1 MDSPTLRVVL
11 LLPLLLLGCKVATIV
26 PIESK
31 STGSEA
37 ATFDAAKRVDALW
50 DQDVPNALARA
61 VDLGEFV
68 PAFAHDPE
76 AAGAK
81 WGRREGAGPYHVIVQ
96 GAGQV
101 TAVDL
106 SSRTGTA
113 SLEIAVPG
121 GTETVQLQ
129 IGPVLRGTS
138 IRDALPTVSFD
149 QFVNQIEYANV
160 ANELNARV
168 ERELLATLERE
179 ALEGRQLRVTGM
191 VTLSDDE
198 VLTITPVRLEVGEE
212 Q

>member
-1 MDSPTLRVVL
+1 MCSSAMRIVL
-11 LLPLLLLGCKVATIV
+11 LLPLLLLGCRVATIV

-31 STGSEA
+31 SAGNES
-37 ATFDAAKRVDALW
+37 ATFDARDYVDALW
-50 DQDVPNALARA
+50 KSDVSTALAGA

-68 PAFAHDPE
+68 SAVTADPE

-81 WGRREGAGPYHVIVQ
+81 WGRREGSGPYHVIVR
-96 GAGQV
+96 GDGRV
-101 TAVDL
+101 TAVDV

-113 SLEIAVPG
+113 ALEIAIPG
-121 GTETVQLQ
+121 GMETVGLQ

-149 QFVNQIEYANV
+149 QFVNQIQYADV

-168 ERELLATLERE
+168 ERELLSTLERE

-191 VTLSDDE
+191 VTLSSDE
-198 VLTITPVRLEVGEE
+198 ILTITPVQLEVGG
-212 Q
+212 QP

>member
-1 MDSPTLRVVL
+1 MRVVV

-31 STGSEA
+31 NTGNQ
-37 ATFDAAKRVDALW
+37 ATAFDAVGHVDRLW
-50 DQDVPNALARA
+50 VQDVPNALAQA

-68 PAFAHDPE
+68 QAFARDAE

-81 WGRREGAGPYHVIVQ
+81 WGRREGAGPYHVIVR

-101 TAVDL
+101 TAVDV

-149 QFVNQIEYANV
+149 QFVNQIQYADV

-168 ERELLATLERE
+168 ERDLLATLERG
-179 ALEGRQLRVTGM
+179 ALEGRQLHVTGM
-191 VTLSDDE
+191 VTLTDGE
-198 VLTITPVRLEVGEE
+198 VLRITPVQLEVGEKP
-212 Q
+212 

>member
-1 MDSPTLRVVL
+1 MWVVV

-31 STGSEA
+31 STSNTTAAFEA
-37 ATFDAAKRVDALW
+37 AKYVDELW
-50 DQDVPNALARA
+50 DQDVPDALARA

-68 PAFAHDPE
+68 PAFARDAE

-81 WGRREGAGPYHVIVQ
+81 WGRREGSGPYHVIVR
-96 GAGQV
+96 GTGQV
-101 TAVDL
+101 TAVDV

-121 GTETVQLQ
+121 GMKTVRLQ

-149 QFVNQIEYANV
+149 QFVNQIQFADV

-168 ERELLATLERE
+168 ERELLATLDRE
-179 ALEGRQLRVTGM
+179 ALDGRQLRVTGM

-198 VLTITPVRLEVGEE
+198 VLTIAPVQLEVGEE
-212 Q
+212 P